1 MIEGPRKDELLE
13 ATVAWLETA
22 PTSADGF
29 HRKVAANALGI
40 VSRELAQWP
49 AAEAAAV
56 ARMQAILGRDGDY
69 GTLNAALAECLRDGS
84 VSGDD
89 PVVFDH
95 LRRTAL
101 DTLAIDQPR
110 YRHEL
115 AAPKDSQS

>member
-1 MIEGPRKDELLE
+1 MIEGPRKDELLA
-13 ATVAWLETA
+13 ATIAWLEGA

-49 AAEAAAV
+49 AVEAAAV
-56 ARMQAILGRDGDY
+56 ARMRAILGVDGDY
-69 GTLNAALAECLRDGS
+69 VMLNAALAQGLRDGS
-84 VSGDD
+84 VSADD
-89 PVVFDH
+89 PAVFDH
-95 LRRTAL
+95 LRRMAL

-115 AAPKDSQS
+115 AAPKDIRS

>member
-1 MIEGPRKDELLE
+1 MIEGPRKEELLE

-69 GTLNAALAECLRDGS
+69 ETLNAALAEGLRAGM
-84 VSGDD
+84 VSGED
-89 PVVFDH
+89 PAIFDH
-95 LRRTAL
+95 LRRSAL
-101 DTLAIDQPR
+101 AALAIDQPR

>member
-13 ATVAWLETA
+13 ATAAWLNDAASLAE
-22 PTSADGF
+22 GF

-40 VSRELAQWP
+40 VTRELTQWP

-69 GTLNAALAECLRDGS
+69 AALNLALAEALRDGT
-84 VSGDD
+84 VSADD
-89 PVVFDH
+89 AVVFDH

-101 DTLAIDQPR
+101 DMLAVDQPR

-115 AAPKDSQS
+115 AAPQETGA

>member
-1 MIEGPRKDELLE
+1 MTEGPRKDELLE

-22 PTSADGF
+22 ATSADGF

-49 AAEAAAV
+49 ATEAAAV
-56 ARMQAILGRDGDY
+56 ARMRTILGRDGDY
-69 GTLNAALAECLRDGS
+69 AALNAALADALRDGS

-89 PVVFDH
+89 PAVFDH
-95 LRRTAL
+95 LRRMAL